1 MSILFADIVGF
12 TSRSERTPP
21 EELVALLNTY
31 MTAMIDVILRSGGV
45 VDKLMGDGIMAFWG
59 APGDLPN
66 PARTSIECA
75 LDMLGELDRLRR
87 TDPRFVD
94 VDIGIGIATGD
105 AIVGN
110 FGGQQRFD
118 YSAIGDTVN
127 LASRI
132 EGLTRHFKV
141 HLLVNHQTL
150 EEAADGFIMRNI
162 GAVRVKGKQ
171 QAVEIVEVAG
181 RSGGAV
187 EPAFYQQ
194 FGAALAALQ
203 KGSQDQARTELEELA
218 KKKPDDHVVQIYL
231 ERLQASN
238 GNGSLMDRLNPFR
251 RKSVG
256 PVDGSQYTLFELDTK

>member
-1 MSILFADIVGF
+1 
-12 TSRSERTPP
+12 
-21 EELVALLNTY
+21 VALLNTY
-31 MTAMIDVILRSGGV
+31 MTAMIEVIMRSGGV

-75 LDMLGELDRLRR
+75 LNMLGELDRLRR

-94 VDIGIGIATGD
+94 IDIGIGIATGD

-110 FGGQQRFD
+110 FGGKQRFD
-118 YSAIGDTVN
+118 YSVIGDTVN

-141 HLLVNHQTL
+141 HLLANRQTL
-150 EEAADGFIMRNI
+150 DEAADGFITREI
-162 GAVRVKGKQ
+162 GAVRVKGKT
-171 QAVEIVEVAG
+171 QAVSIVEVAG
-181 RSGGAV
+181 QRGGTV
-187 EPAFYQQ
+187 DPAFYDQ
-194 FGAALAALQ
+194 FGAALAALA
-203 KGSQDQARTELEELA
+203 KGSQGQARTEMEELA

-238 GNGSLMDRLNPFR
+238 GNGGMIGRLNPFK
-251 RKSVG
+251 RKSAG
-256 PVDGSQYTLFELDTK
+256 HADPSQHMLFELDTK